1 MAGHGQE
8 SKSDFICSHVKRQS
22 LLQVP
27 TWVIRESL
35 FEGKCWNN
43 GKGKINKM
51 RNLEIEKKKK
61 TVIKKVNNVKE

>member
-51 RNLEIEKKKK
+51 RNLEI
-61 TVIKKVNNVKE
+61 